1 MKGNLKILIFLFSII
16 LNVVFVG
23 TYAGYKFQIIP
34 GERKDD
40 NLKKPLYLELDLSA
54 PQLTKFKSERDK
66 FHPYMQAL
74 EQEIKRK
81 QIELIEI
88 LSKNTPDPQALES
101 KQKEI
106 QELQASAQDRVIL
119 HLLQASALLS
129 PEQRARFFHLIRE
142 RIGVSVSACP
152 PWAKPLE
159 KSRVGETGN

>member
-34 GERKDD
+34 GERKDG
-40 NLKKPLYLELDLSA
+40 NLMKPLYLELDLSTQ
-54 PQLTKFKSERDK
+54 QLAKFKSERDK
-66 FHPYMQAL
+66 FHPHMQAL

-88 LSKNTPDPQALES
+88 LSINSPDSQALES

-106 QELQASAQDRVIL
+106 QELQALAQDRVIL
-119 HLLQASALLS
+119 HLLQAGTLLS
-129 PEQRARFFHLIRE
+129 PVQRARFFHLIRE
-142 RIGVSVSACP
+142 RIEASVSSCP
-152 PWAKPLE
+152 PWTKPLGKNHQE
-159 KSRVGETGN
+159 NL